1 MPQDD
6 DAPRGPLDGRDPL
19 ADLDEAEALALE
31 TEKGP
36 EVLERIQETR
46 RQAIEWTSKQYLQIF
61 QGVACSIAAE
71 LDLRTLI
78 KHILH
83 TCVKTF
89 GAERGVL
96 FLGGPSGES
105 LIPVL
110 AVNLEGEEL
119 DEVERISRTIL
130 RHAHAG
136 ESISIAD
143 AMRDDRYK
151 DVPSIRCK
159 EIRSVLCA
167 PLIAEGRPLGVIY
180 LDALQTSGVFPTDGH
195 RLLEPMAG
203 IAAVALR
210 NAQVHGEIRY
220 ASSLLRSQAS
230 TEANIEQ
237 LLVGMSPAV
246 EDLRQKA
253 ALAAQLGSHVLVQ
266 CQPGSK
272 PEWFARAMA
281 LARPETRERFQHL
294 DCAACPVELGAEVV
308 LGLRDQPGLLWKAH
322 QGVLFLE
329 EISALDSRLQGRL
342 ARILTEKRF
351 RPLDSQPWIPV
362 DVQLIASTSRDIQY
376 ELRQERLHKK
386 LHPHLNSFVVRIP
399 PLSERREDIPL
410 LVEHFAGKH
419 AYVRW
424 DGQPLRFSPEALG
437 ELQHLP
443 LKGNE
448 AELERFVRNVSVRHS
463 RSRIGVQVLRRIIS
477 TLSDAI
483 SEGPAATEATLRV
496 RSLAEIQRDAIR
508 EALERTNG
516 NKSAAARM
524 LRVTRNTLLRKMKRF
539 EL

>member
-1 MPQDD
+1 MPQD

-19 ADLDEAEALALE
+19 ADLDEAEALALD
-31 TEKGP
+31 TERGP

-71 LDLRTLI
+71 LDLRALI

-96 FLGGPSGES
+96 FLDGPSGES

-119 DEVERISRTIL
+119 DKVERISRTIL

-237 LLVGMSPAV
+237 LLVGMSSAI

-253 ALAAQLGSHVLVQ
+253 ALAAQLGSHVLIQ

-272 PEWFARAMA
+272 PEWFAQAVA
-281 LARPETRERFQHL
+281 LAGSETGEKFQHL
-294 DCAACPVELGAEVV
+294 DCAACPVELGAEIV
-308 LGLRDQPGLLWKAH
+308 LGRKDRPGLLLKAH
-322 QGVLFLE
+322 RGVLFLE
-329 EISALDSRLQGRL
+329 EISALDTRLQGKL

-351 RPLDSQPWIPV
+351 RPLGSQQPIPV
-362 DVQLIASTSRDIQY
+362 ELQLIASTSRGHIQH
-376 ELRQERLHKK
+376 ELRQERLHRR
-386 LHPHLNSFVVRIP
+386 LHQHLNSFVVRIP

-419 AYVRW
+419 AYLRSE
-424 DGQPLRFSPEALG
+424 PLRFSPESLS
-437 ELQHLP
+437 ELQNLP

-448 AELERFVRNVSVRHS
+448 AELERLVRNISVRHS
-463 RSRIGVQVLRRIIS
+463 RSRIGVRALGRI
-477 TLSDAI
+477 LSIFPDGTP
-483 SEGPAATEATLRV
+483 EEPAATEVAPRV
-496 RSLAEIQRDAIR
+496 RSLAEVQRDAIS
-508 EALERTNG
+508 EALQRANG

-524 LRVTRNTLLRKMKRF
+524 LRITRNTLLRKMKRF